1 MVYTYPIPE
10 FTTLRSQTEESMAS
24 YKNLLQIGD
33 EVKQLDFE
41 GRMYDTEAE
50 VEVAVDGC
58 GYRVLW
64 DVGDEHL
71 YLIIPKG
78 TEKVRMLVDSSVVE
92 IFFGGGKNA
101 WTDFFS
107 VTTKD
112 SVKLGLIGDGETCTF
127 NTLNM
132 WQVSPFNF
140 DASMVM

>member
-92 IFFGGGKNA
+92 VRLDEERSGSKSIKPP
-101 WTDFFS
+101 S
-107 VTTKD
+107 YTTNNLPLVA
-112 SVKLGLIGDGETCTF
+112 SLLA
-127 NTLNM
+127 
-132 WQVSPFNF
+132 SPHP
-140 DASMVM
+140 